1 MENDVTA
8 GRVALRPG
16 MRVEVATR
24 FTHHW
29 APGFEI
35 ASVDD
40 RGCRV
45 RRVSD
50 GALLPVDFEFPS
62 IRPVVD

>member
-1 MENDVTA
+1 MENDDTRTRGV
-8 GRVALRPG
+8 LRPG

-29 APGFEI
+29 ARGFEI

-50 GALLPVDFEFPS
+50 GALLPVDIEFPS
-62 IRPVVD
+62 VRPVPD